1 MILLFESLGNI
12 AGSRSGKGK
21 GGGSPPRVSHFCE
34 GPIFQ
39 VADS

>member
-21 GGGSPPRVSHFCE
+21 GGG
-34 GPIFQ
+34 
-39 VADS
+39 VATTGVPLL